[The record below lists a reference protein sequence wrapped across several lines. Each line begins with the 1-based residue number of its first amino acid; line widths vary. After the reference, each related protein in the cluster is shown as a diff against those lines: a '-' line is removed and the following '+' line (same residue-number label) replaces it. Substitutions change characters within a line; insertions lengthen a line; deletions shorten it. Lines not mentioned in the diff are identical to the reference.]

1 MCKGVHTRTQL
12 LAISPQCNFM
22 HLFLSADSISSALLV
37 GLREEGRR
45 KEEGGGLF
53 SNSLV
58 ELEELKV
65 WEC

>member
-1 MCKGVHTRTQL
+1 M
-12 LAISPQCNFM
+12 
-22 HLFLSADSISSALLV
+22 SAASISSALLV
-37 GLREEGRR
+37 GLREEGRRRKEEGGRR

>member
-1 MCKGVHTRTQL
+1 MNENKFPLTD
-12 LAISPQCNFM
+12 
-22 HLFLSADSISSALLV
+22 LFLSADSISSALLV

-45 KEEGGGLF
+45 KEGRKEGGGLF

-58 ELEELKV
+58 ELKV